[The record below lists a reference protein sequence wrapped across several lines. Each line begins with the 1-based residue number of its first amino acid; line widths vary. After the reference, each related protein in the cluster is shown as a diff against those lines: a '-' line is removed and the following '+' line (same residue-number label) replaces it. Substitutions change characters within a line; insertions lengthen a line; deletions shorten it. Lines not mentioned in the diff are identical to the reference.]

1 MAKKDK
7 VYTDKQILNAIQ
19 RSTHQNKQAY
29 AFIAPWLIGFAIFT
43 VGPFFFT
50 IFLSFRDVQLFG
62 TGWEYRAFTQPGES
76 PFDNYFTAFFGN
88 IDFVPS
94 LLAFFTLELTYVP
107 AIIIFSF
114 ILASL
119 LNRNIKF
126 RGGFR
131 TIFFLPVIVLSGSV
145 MDQLMTNDATTLDD
159 FSDNIVF
166 SMLNNYSPVFAEL
179 MLELFQNFTMVLW
192 FTGIPII
199 LFINGLQ
206 KINKA
211 LFEAAKIDGATGWQI
226 LWKITVP
233 IIKPTALIVAV
244 FTIVQ
249 IGMYNINPVYTLI
262 RESMYNYQSGLGLSS
277 AYAMLYTLV
286 VLVFVAVGFLILGT
300 KRDKVEVKL
309 TSIQRRNF
317 DMINAKRKAKGEVA
331 SDE

>member
-7 VYTDKQILNAIQ
+7 VYTDKQILKAIQ

-29 AFIAPWLIGFAIFT
+29 AFITPWLIGFIIFT

-50 IFLSFRDVQLFG
+50 IFLSFRDVQLTG
-62 TGWEYRAFTQPGES
+62 LGWEYTAFPDIDKS
-76 PFDNYFTAFFGN
+76 PFENYFTAFFGN

-94 LLAFFTLELTYVP
+94 LLAFVTLELTYVP

-114 ILASL
+114 ILGML
-119 LNRNIKF
+119 LNRKIKF

-145 MDQLMTNDATTLDD
+145 LDQLLENDATTLDD
-159 FSDNIVF
+159 FSENIVF

-179 MLELFQNFTMVLW
+179 MLELFQNFTLVLW

-211 LFEAAKIDGATGWQI
+211 LFEAARIDGATGWQI
-226 LWKITVP
+226 LWKITIP
-233 IIKPTALIVAV
+233 IIKPTALIVAI

-249 IGMYNINPVYTLI
+249 IGMYNINPIYTLI
-262 RESMYNYQSGLGLSS
+262 RESMYNYEGALGLSS

-286 VLVFVAVGFLILGT
+286 VLIFVALGFLVLGS
-300 KRDKVEVKL
+300 KRDKVDVKL

-317 DMINAKRKAKGEVA
+317 EMIQAKRATKGEVA
-331 SDE
+331 DNE